1 MDAVNLFKRYLDKI
15 IPSSTQYDF
24 ANKSLNQ
31 KVQMLYMLNRTRRI
45 FKWDNLPDSIP
56 ERMLETYLQT
66 NGNVCF
72 YRYNGELYVFTGGL
86 GGEPDEY
93 YRPTIYTIANPAL
106 NLSVNAKINIDCIV
120 MPNDTFYMGLLPLML
135 RYTTMI
141 CENELSMCLN
151 IIQSRMISLIC
162 ADDDRTEKSARLYID
177 KIIKGEIDVISN
189 SQFFEGLKTQPYT
202 QSAVHTLTDLIEMEQ
217 YLKASFY
224 NELGINANY
233 NMKRESLNSEE
244 SQLNHDALFPLID
257 DMLENRK
264 LYIEKVNYMFGTNIT
279 VDLDSA
285 WKDNEE
291 EKEIAQD
298 EMAQEETTQENID
311 EGGKTQDEVV

>member
-1 MDAVNLFKRYLDKI
+1 MDAVDLFKRYLDKI
-15 IPSSTQYDF
+15 TPSTAPYDF
-24 ANKSLNQ
+24 ANKKLNQ
-31 KVQMLYMLNRTRRI
+31 KVQLLYMLNRTRRI
-45 FKWDNLPDSIP
+45 FKWENLPDTIP

-72 YRYNGELYVFTGGL
+72 YRYNGNLYVFTGGL
-86 GGEPDEY
+86 GGKPDEY
-93 YRPTIYTIANPAL
+93 YRPTVYTISNPAL
-106 NLSVNAKINIDCIV
+106 DLSINANINKDCIV
-120 MPNDTFYMGLLPLML
+120 MPNDTFYMGLLPLMS
-135 RYTTMI
+135 RYTTMM
-141 CENELSMCLN
+141 CENELSMYLN

-162 ADDDRTEKSARLYID
+162 ADDDRTEKSAKIYIE
-177 KIIKGEIDVISN
+177 KIIRGEIDVISN

-202 QSAVHTLTDLIEMEQ
+202 QSAVHSLTDLIEMEQ

-264 LYIEKVNYMFGTNIT
+264 LYTEKVNEMFGTSIT

-291 EKEIAQD
+291 EKEIAQE
-298 EMAQEETTQENID
+298 EMSQEETTQENID
-311 EGGKTQDEVV
+311 EGGNTQDEVV

>member
-1 MDAVNLFKRYLDKI
+1 
-15 IPSSTQYDF
+15 
-24 ANKSLNQ
+24 
-31 KVQMLYMLNRTRRI
+31 MLNRTRRI
-45 FKWDNLPDSIP
+45 FKWENLPDTIP
-56 ERMLETYLQT
+56 ERMLEAYLQT

-72 YRYNGELYVFTGGL
+72 YRYNGNLYVFTGGL

-93 YRPTIYTIANPAL
+93 YRSTIYTISNPAL
-106 NLSVNAKINIDCIV
+106 KLSVNANINKDCIV
-120 MPNDTFYMGLLPLML
+120 MPNDSFYMGLLPLMS
-135 RYTTMI
+135 RYTTMM
-141 CENELSMCLN
+141 CENELSMYLN

-162 ADDDRTEKSARLYID
+162 ADDDRTEKSAKIYIE
-177 KIIKGEIDVISN
+177 KIIRGELDVISN

-202 QSAVHTLTDLIEMEQ
+202 QSAVHSLTDLIEMEQ

-264 LYIEKVNYMFGTNIT
+264 LYTEKVNDMFGTSIT

-291 EKEIAQD
+291 EKE
-298 EMAQEETTQENID
+298 MAQENID
-311 EGGKTQDEVV
+311 EGGKTQDEFVEVDNGD

>member
-1 MDAVNLFKRYLDKI
+1 MDAVDLFKRYLDKI
-15 IPSSTQYDF
+15 TPSTAPYNF
-24 ANKSLNQ
+24 ANKQLNQ

-45 FKWDNLPDSIP
+45 FKWDNLPVTIP

-72 YRYNGELYVFTGGL
+72 YRYNGNLYVFTGGL
-86 GGEPDEY
+86 GGKPDEY
-93 YRPTIYTIANPAL
+93 YRPTLYNISNPAL
-106 NLSVNAKINIDCIV
+106 DLTVNATINKDCIV
-120 MPNDTFYMGLLPLML
+120 MPNDSFYMGLLPLMS
-135 RYTTMI
+135 RYTTML
-141 CENELSMCLN
+141 CENELSMYLN

-162 ADDDRTEKSARLYID
+162 ADDDRTEKSAKVYID

-202 QSAVHTLTDLIEMEQ
+202 QSAVHSLTDLIEMEQ
-217 YLKASFY
+217 YLKASFF

-264 LYIEKVNYMFGTNIT
+264 LYIEKVNDMFGTSIT